1 MSLISNTEQSYYEG
15 GEYGGYQFIKLDDL
29 ISNFIVA
36 YTGEEKILDHVK
48 RSDVVFHA
56 KRGLQELSYDTL
68 RSPRTL
74 EVELGPTNSIRL
86 PQDYVNYIKF
96 TYVDEGGAEH
106 TILPSLKSSNP
117 RSPLQDNNYEF
128 MFDSNGN
135 ILEAFDSNTIR
146 KFFNAVS
153 QESEKQKQYNEDSLG
168 QSIAYGQRYGL
179 DPQFANANGLF
190 ILDNDRGRVYFSSEF
205 SGKIITIHY
214 ISDGLGV
221 DDSEMQIHK
230 FAEEALY
237 KYILHAVVSTRVGMP
252 EYIIQRYKRERF
264 AAIRQAKLRLSNI
277 KIEELTQVM
286 RGKSKQIKH

>member
-1 MSLISNTEQSYYEG
+1 MSLITNTQQAYYEG
-15 GEYGGYQFIKLDDL
+15 GEYGGYQFIKLNDL

-36 YTGEEKILDHVK
+36 YTGEEKILDHAK

-68 RSPRTL
+68 KSIRAM

-86 PQDYVNYIKF
+86 PQDYVNYVKF
-96 TYVDEGGAEH
+96 TYCDDGGAEH

-117 RSPLQDNNYEF
+117 RSPLQDQNYDF
-128 MFDSNGN
+128 MFDSNGDL
-135 ILEAFDSNTIR
+135 LESFDSNTIR
-146 KFFNAVS
+146 KFFTAVS

-168 QSIAYGQRYGL
+168 GSIAYGQRYGI

-205 SGKIITIHY
+205 SGKIITMHY
-214 ISDGLGV
+214 ISDGLNV

-237 KYILHAVVSTRVGMP
+237 KYILHGIISTRAGIP
-252 EYIIQRYKRERF
+252 EYIIARYKKERF